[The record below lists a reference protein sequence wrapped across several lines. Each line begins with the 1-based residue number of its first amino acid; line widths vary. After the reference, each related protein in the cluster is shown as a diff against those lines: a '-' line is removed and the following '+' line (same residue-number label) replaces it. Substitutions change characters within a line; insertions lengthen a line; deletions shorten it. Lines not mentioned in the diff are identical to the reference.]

1 MGLTNYRIR
10 RLRSSCL
17 LLGQE
22 PRRDLARII
31 RTLHRTILRND
42 RSRTRQ
48 LAWLKKSAFGESA
61 PQFFPR
67 PFWVRISAYLLS
79 GRSDERV
86 AHHRI
91 VSLPAGAPEGLT
103 ETRLL

>member
-31 RTLHRTILRND
+31 RTLGFLLSQTCVAFSTTPITLPGTPSILW
-42 RSRTRQ
+42 RSWHVRRGVFVRLPLNEVRRQ
-48 LAWLKKSAFGESA
+48 IRDFAEPAFLPLCCRGR
-61 PQFFPR
+61 PFFPLR
-67 PFWVRISAYLLS
+67 
-79 GRSDERV
+79 
-86 AHHRI
+86 
-91 VSLPAGAPEGLT
+91 
-103 ETRLL
+103 